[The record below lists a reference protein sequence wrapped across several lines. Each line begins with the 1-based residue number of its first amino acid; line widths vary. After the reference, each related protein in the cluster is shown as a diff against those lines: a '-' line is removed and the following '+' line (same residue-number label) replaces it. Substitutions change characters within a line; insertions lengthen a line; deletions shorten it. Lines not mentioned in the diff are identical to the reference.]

1 MPKNTQNDTSSLN
14 EENSQATTYE
24 RIKNKS
30 ESTSSNH
37 SIHFLTDENFNK
49 LRQFQ
54 NEIYQLYEV
63 SPSIR
68 KIVNSLITNENL
80 NQLKEQFM
88 KQLNV

>member
-1 MPKNTQNDTSSLN
+1 MTKNTQNDTSSLN
-14 EENSQATTYE
+14 EEDSQAITYE
-24 RIKNKS
+24 RKNKS
-30 ESTSSNH
+30 ESTNKNH
-37 SIHFLTDENFNK
+37 STHFLTDENFNK

-68 KIVNSLITNENL
+68 KIVNSLITNENF

-88 KQLNV
+88 KQLSV